1 MKKLGT
7 QAKSQFS
14 YMKAHKGK
22 MVGTGLGIATGVVYG
37 MSGKQSNMV
46 IAGLAVVGAA
56 AGAILGGMFDKPNA
70 VVVGTN
76 GDAAVANSGDE
87 QAMSNAIGSIAR
99 RNQFNRINLKGGVA
113 SGLDE
118 NGCDTRTEKYCNHLK
133 KCVSKGN
140 WWQEC
145 VNTTSGGVANNQTS
159 CPRGKA
165 WCRGKCRTA
174 SECWAAG
181 GIIKPR

>member
-87 QAMSNAIGSIAR
+87 QAMSNAIGRIGAI
-99 RNQFNRINLKGGVA
+99 NRIGA
-113 SGLDE
+113 
-118 NGCDTRTEKYCNHLK
+118 
-133 KCVSKGN
+133 
-140 WWQEC
+140 
-145 VNTTSGGVANNQTS
+145 ANRVYNCRYYDPEVGYYYQNQTTP
-159 CPRGKA
+159 CKGYGRYKKFF
-165 WCRGKCRTA
+165 R
-174 SECWAAG
+174 
-181 GIIKPR
+181 